1 MSRGRRR
8 KGDPVDGILLL
19 DKPTDISSNF
29 ALQKAK
35 RLLNAQKAGHTG
47 SLDPIAT
54 GLLPLCFGK
63 ATKVS
68 ELLLG
73 SDKTYEVDIILGV
86 ETDSGDR
93 EGEVINRSPVLV
105 ELAAIREV
113 LERFQGTIQQIP
125 PMHSALKRDGQPLY
139 KLARKG
145 ITVERA
151 PRTVTVYELSIL
163 SFDSPRLK
171 LSVTCSKGFY
181 IRSLAQDIGQ
191 QLETGAHVDELRR
204 TAVGSFSIADAVTL
218 HQLENMTDILEC
230 RNSLT
235 PTDQAL
241 LHLPRINLTSD
252 LITGICQ
259 GRMVQIPE
267 QADPGLSRV
276 YSPEEKFIG
285 LADITA
291 MGTAIPKR
299 IFI

>member
-204 TAVGSFSIADAVTL
+204 TAVGSFSIADAVTP

-252 LITGICQ
+252 LITDICQ